1 MILTYLIKFDSDGQR
16 ESTLPVDST
25 ITAERK
31 AELIAQGY
39 EDVPADEWQEY
50 CNGKIRGKDGKPVDA
65 PPYVPTKEEK
75 LQALDAQYDSE
86 KAELIKYYSEALI
99 VEDAGLQA
107 ELKAE
112 LEELDADYVEQRKA
126 IEEEE

>member
-1 MILTYLIKFDSDGQR
+1 MGRFYSPSGNFEVWDEKPAGYY
-16 ESTLPVDST
+16 TL
-25 ITAERK
+25 E
-31 AELIAQGY
+31 
-39 EDVPADEWQEY
+39 EWKQLHPDPE
-50 CNGKIRGKDGKPVDA
+50 
-65 PPYVPTKEEK
+65 PPEPTKEEK
-75 LQALDAQYDSE
+75 LAQLDSQYDAE

-99 VEDAGLQA
+99 VEDTDLQA

>member
-1 MILTYLIKFDSDGQR
+1 MGKFYSPTGNYEVWDEKPEGYY
-16 ESTLPVDST
+16 TLEEWKALHPDPEPPEPT
-25 ITAERK
+25 K
-31 AELIAQGY
+31 AE
-39 EDVPADEWQEY
+39 
-50 CNGKIRGKDGKPVDA
+50 
-65 PPYVPTKEEK
+65 K
-75 LQALDAQYDSE
+75 LAALDAQYDSE

-99 VEDAGLQA
+99 VEDAELQA